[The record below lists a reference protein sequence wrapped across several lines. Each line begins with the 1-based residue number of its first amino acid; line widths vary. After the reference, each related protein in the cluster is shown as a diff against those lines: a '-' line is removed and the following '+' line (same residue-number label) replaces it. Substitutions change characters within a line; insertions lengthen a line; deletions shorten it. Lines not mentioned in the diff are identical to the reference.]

1 MDLATPSPSLA
12 RDLGFV
18 QATTLRPDPHVTG
31 RFHLAYQ
38 QDWTSLRGV
47 HGGFQ
52 AAVAVRAAEEA
63 APDLAV
69 RTLAVSFLRAGAVG
83 PVVVDVEVVRR
94 TRTFAT
100 ALITIRQDDR
110 MVLTARTTAVTAT
123 GGHEWTTPVTDRP
136 APFPS
141 AVAFTPPMH
150 LPNFGRVRLRLD
162 PATVPGEVGGGEPR
176 IAGYLRPLEG
186 NDLDAAWLAAAG
198 DWFPP
203 SAFRRVAPPIGG
215 ISVDYTVHLHRT
227 VTLADDEW
235 LAAVFTTANSVG
247 GLGLEHGTLSTA
259 DGVVVAETF
268 HTRWTG

>member
-1 MDLATPSPSLA
+1 MDLATPSPTLA
-12 RDLGFV
+12 GGFV
-18 QATTLRPDPHVTG
+18 HATTLHADPVVPG
-31 RFHLAYQ
+31 RFHLDYEH
-38 QDWTSLRGV
+38 DWTSLRGV

-52 AAVAVRAAEEA
+52 AAVAVRAAESVE
-63 APDLAV
+63 PDLAV
-69 RTLAVSFLRAGAVG
+69 RTLGVSFLRAGVVG
-83 PVVVDVEVVRR
+83 PAVVDLDVVRR

-100 ALITIRQDDR
+100 ALITIRQGDR
-110 MVLTARTTAVTAT
+110 PVLTARTTAVTAT
-123 GGHEWTTPVTDRP
+123 VGHEWTTPVTDRP

-150 LPNFGRVRLRLD
+150 LPNFGQVRLRLD
-162 PATVPGEVGGGEPR
+162 PDTVPGEGGGGEPR
-176 IAGYLRPLEG
+176 IAGYVRPLDG

-203 SAFRRVAPPIGG
+203 SAFRRVPPPIGG

-227 VTLADDEW
+227 ITLADDEW
-235 LAAVFTTANSVG
+235 LGAVFTTANSVG
-247 GLGLEHGTLSTA
+247 GLALEHGTLSTH